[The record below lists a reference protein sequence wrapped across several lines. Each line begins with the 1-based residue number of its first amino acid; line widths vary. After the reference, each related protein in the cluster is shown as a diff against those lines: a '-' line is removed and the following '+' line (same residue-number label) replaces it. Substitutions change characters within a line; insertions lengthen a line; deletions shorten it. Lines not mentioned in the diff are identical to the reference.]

1 MKTQRQDNILMLT
14 RIVTVSH
21 RIGERPWRSCSPGVS
36 KFFVR
41 ILLLYSTKYKKTIWA
56 SHNTFFHNNHYTK
69 YVDQVEVCL
78 LAVYN

>member
-36 KFFVR
+36 KFFCPYLAS
-41 ILLLYSTKYKKTIWA
+41 IQYKIQED
-56 SHNTFFHNNHYTK
+56 Y
-69 YVDQVEVCL
+69 L
-78 LAVYN
+78 G